1 MSSGITQLVCLGA
14 QDEWIS
20 SEPEMSH
27 FSSTYRRHT
36 PFSQCVEKQHIQ
48 GAVRSNSYSSITL
61 GRNGDLLGYTYF
73 TVDDGTKTYEINDWT
88 LLIESVQLVIGGQV
102 IDEQTSEFTQN
113 VALDMLAKNMS
124 KGSLGPG
131 GRSSWFYPL
140 RFFFCEAVESAL
152 PMCALQ
158 YQDVELRIRWGP
170 NAGNYTWECYSNYY
184 FLDADE
190 RAQIAGQ
197 TINMLIYQIQSTQPS
212 RELTQELTFN
222 HPVKF
227 IASSNTLTGS
237 TLTSSSN
244 RIKLSCNGV
253 ELMPF
258 KWARPNFLDVPA
270 YYHTTAVTSPDVF
283 LYSFANDTSS
293 LQPTGTLNFSRV
305 SSFKIHSESRN
316 LIDKIYACSYNIFTI
331 QNGIGALRFAN

>member
-27 FSSTYRRHT
+27 FSATYRRHT
-36 PFSQCVEKQHIQ
+36 PFAQCVEKQQIQ

-73 TVDDGTKTYEINDWT
+73 TVDDGTKALEITNWR

-102 IDEQTSEFTQN
+102 IDEQTSEFSQN
-113 VALDMLAKNMS
+113 IALDMFAKNMS
-124 KGSLGPG
+124 RGALGPG
-131 GRSSWFYPL
+131 GRDSWFYPL
-140 RFFFCEAVESAL
+140 RFFFCEAIESAI

-158 YQDVELRIRWGP
+158 YQEVELRIRWGQ

-184 FLDADE
+184 FLDANE

-197 TINMLIYQIQSTQPS
+197 TIDMLIYQIQSCPGS
-212 RELTQELTFN
+212 RELTMELPFN

-227 IASSNTLTGS
+227 IASANTFAENTLTAPG
-237 TLTSSSN
+237 N
-244 RIKLSCNGV
+244 RIKLSVNGV
-253 ELMPF
+253 ELAPF
-258 KWARPNFLDVPA
+258 KWARPHFLDVSA
-270 YYHTTAVTSPDVF
+270 YYHTRNVTSPDVF
-283 LYSFANDTSS
+283 MYSFANDTCA
-293 LQPTGTLNFSRV
+293 LQPTGTLNFSRT

-316 LIDKIYACSYNIFTI
+316 LDDKIYACSYNIFTI